1 MSKLEQLGP
10 YQLEQRPGVFPL
22 GSDTLALGRFA
33 TVRKGWRVC
42 DLGTGSGV
50 LLLLLAA
57 REPQLEL
64 FGLDQD
70 PAAAALAQDNLRH
83 NGLEGQI
90 WTGSWSQTPF
100 QPGSFDLVVSNPPYY
115 APGSGKDGGPARM
128 EREELD
134 ALCRAAARLLRT
146 GGLPCRFPP
155 SGWLTCW
162 RPCAAGTWSP
172 SGSSCCPT
180 RPQSP
185 PTPCWSRGYAR
196 ASPVCRC
203 CPARNKT
210 RRFIPCPEPYI

>member
-1 MSKLEQLGP
+1 MTKIEQLGP

-22 GSDTLALGRFA
+22 GSDALALGRFA

-50 LLLLLAA
+50 LLLLLAV

-70 PAAAALAQDNLRH
+70 PDAAVLAQDNLGR

-90 WTGSWSQTPF
+90 WTGSWSQAPF
-100 QPGSFDLVVSNPPYY
+100 SPGSFDLVVSNPPYY

-134 ALCRAAARLLRT
+134 ALCRAAARLLRN
-146 GGLPCRFPP
+146 GGRFALSFPTQRMVDLFEVMRRWDLEPKRLKLLSHTPTKPPYALLVEGVRQGKPGLQVLPC
-155 SGWLTCW
+155 L
-162 RPCAAGTWSP
+162 
-172 SGSSCCPT
+172 
-180 RPQSP
+180 
-185 PTPCWSRGYAR
+185 
-196 ASPVCRC
+196 
-203 CPARNKT
+203 
-210 RRFIPCPEPYI
+210 E

>member
-1 MSKLEQLGP
+1 MSKFEQLGP

-57 REPQLEL
+57 RESQLEL

-83 NGLEGQI
+83 NDLEGQI

-100 QPGSFDLVVSNPPYY
+100 PPGSFDLVVSNPPYY

-128 EREELD
+128 EREELG
-134 ALCRAAARLLRT
+134 ALCRAAARLLRN
-146 GGLPCRFPP
+146 GGRFALSFPTQRMVELFETMRRWDLEPKRLKLLSHTPTKPPYALLAEGVRQGKPGLQVLPC
-155 SGWLTCW
+155 L
-162 RPCAAGTWSP
+162 
-172 SGSSCCPT
+172 
-180 RPQSP
+180 
-185 PTPCWSRGYAR
+185 
-196 ASPVCRC
+196 
-203 CPARNKT
+203 
-210 RRFIPCPEPYI
+210 E

>member
-10 YQLEQRPGVFPL
+10 YQMEQRPGVFPL
-22 GSDTLALGRFA
+22 GSDALALGGFA

-70 PAAAALAQDNLRH
+70 PTAAALAQDNLGR

-90 WTGSWSQTPF
+90 WTGSWSQAPF
-100 QPGSFDLVVSNPPYY
+100 SPGSFDLVVSNPPYY

-134 ALCRAAARLLRT
+134 TLCRAASRLLRN
-146 GGLPCRFPP
+146 GGRFALSFPTQRMADLLEVMRRWDLEPKRLKLLSHTPTKPPYALLVEGVRQGKPGLQVLPC
-155 SGWLTCW
+155 L
-162 RPCAAGTWSP
+162 
-172 SGSSCCPT
+172 
-180 RPQSP
+180 
-185 PTPCWSRGYAR
+185 
-196 ASPVCRC
+196 
-203 CPARNKT
+203 
-210 RRFIPCPEPYI
+210 E